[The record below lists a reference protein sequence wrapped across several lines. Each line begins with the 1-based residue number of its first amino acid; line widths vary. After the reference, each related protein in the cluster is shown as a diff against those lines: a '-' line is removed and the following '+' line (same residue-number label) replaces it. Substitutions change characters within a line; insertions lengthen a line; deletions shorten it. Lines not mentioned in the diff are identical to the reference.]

1 MSHSNTDL
9 KSLQAFLQAHPRLVV
24 LTGAGISVGS
34 GIPTYRDSQGNWR
47 ANEPIK
53 HQEFISDTVRRQRYW
68 ARSVRGW
75 PGVRDARPNEA
86 HRALAGLEQRGHVDL
101 LITQNV
107 DRLHQRAG
115 SGQVIDLHGRLD
127 RVVCLQCH
135 EHEAREVTQQRLERD
150 NPGSLSGAFEVR
162 PDGDSD
168 VSEAEVRR
176 FMAPDCSACG
186 GTLMPDVVFFGGTV
200 PRGRVDN
207 CMSAVDACD
216 ALLVVGSSLQVYS
229 GFRFCRRAAEHDKA
243 IALINPGRTRADEL
257 ATLRLSAACGPL
269 LSALV
274 ASLPL
279 PCKEPEPEPEPEPET
294 QAADHPTAR

>member
-1 MSHSNTDL
+1 MIHSNADL
-9 KSLQAFLQAHPRLVV
+9 NSLQAFLQDHPRLVV

-47 ANEPIK
+47 ADEPIK
-53 HQEFISDTVRRQRYW
+53 HQEFMNDTVRRQRYW

-86 HRALAGLEQRGHVDL
+86 HRALAGLEERGHIDL

-115 SGQVIDLHGRLD
+115 SGRVIDLHGRLD

-135 EHEAREVTQQRLERD
+135 EHEPREVTQQRLERD
-150 NPGSLSGAFEVR
+150 NPGALGGAFEVR

-168 VSEAEVRR
+168 VPDADVRR
-176 FMAPDCSACG
+176 FMTPQCSACG

-200 PRGRVDN
+200 PRGRVDD
-207 CMSAVDACD
+207 CMSAIDASD

-229 GFRFCRRAAEHDKA
+229 GFRFCRRAAEHGKA
-243 IALINPGRTRADEL
+243 IALINPGRTRADDL

-274 ASLPL
+274 ANLPQ
-279 PCKEPEPEPEPEPET
+279 PTRET
-294 QAADHPTAR
+294 QPPTRAADNPAVR

>member
-1 MSHSNTDL
+1 MTHSNTDL
-9 KSLQAFLQAHPRLVV
+9 NSLQAFVEAHPRLVV
-24 LTGAGISVGS
+24 LTGAGISAGS

-53 HQEFISDTVRRQRYW
+53 HQEFIADTLRRQRYW

-86 HRALAGLEQRGHVDL
+86 HRALANLEQRGHIDL

-115 SGQVIDLHGRLD
+115 SGNVIDLHGRLD

-135 EHEAREVTQQRLERD
+135 QHEAREVTQQRLERH
-150 NPGSLSGAFEVR
+150 NPEALGGAFEVR

-168 VSEAEVRR
+168 VPEAEVRR
-176 FMAPDCSACG
+176 FVIPDCNACG

-200 PRGRVDN
+200 PRGRVED
-207 CMSAVDACD
+207 CMSAIDACD

-229 GFRFCRRAAEHDKA
+229 GFRFCRRAAEHGKA
-243 IALINPGRTRADEL
+243 IGLINPGRTRADEL
-257 ATLRLSAACGPL
+257 ASLRLSAACGPL
-269 LSALV
+269 LSALLT
-274 ASLPL
+274 SLP
-279 PCKEPEPEPEPEPET
+279 PPSTATAPGI
-294 QAADHPTAR
+294 QAADRPTIS